1 MHTEYIQHGV
11 KGIGAGARYWFRIDG
26 AGPYP
31 DPASRFQPFGVHG
44 PSQVVD
50 PDHFAWRDIEF
61 QPPSLRELV
70 LYELHVGTFTP
81 AGTFLGVI
89 EKLDD
94 LRRLGVN
101 AVELMPIADF
111 AGERNWGYDG
121 VSLYAPARSYG
132 TPDELRTLVEEAHR
146 RGIAVYFDVVYNH
159 LGPDGAYH
167 SVFAPRFYS
176 GRHKTPWGDGLNFDS
191 DGSDMVRAYFIEN
204 AMAWIY
210 EYRADGLRAD
220 ATHAIQDDSELPF
233 LTELTGRVHAAAR
246 SLGKTFVSLRKM
258 SATNVNSYFP
268 QSRGVMVL
276 MLSGRTISI
285 ITCGTGW
292 RETAT
297 AITEISTVRQ
307 KALLKRFGTDG
318 FSMGS
323 MHVIRSV
330 AAGQGLTD

>member
-1 MHTEYIQHGV
+1 MPVSPVGTSECQDRVSSRRDAAALSSHGLRMHDGIYTARV

-31 DPASRFQPFGVHG
+31 DPASRFQPLGVHG

-132 TPDELRTLVEEAHR
+132 TPDDFARWLRKRIGEGSPSISTWFITISAPMEPIIPSLR
-146 RGIAVYFDVVYNH
+146 RGFTRVSI
-159 LGPDGAYH
+159 
-167 SVFAPRFYS
+167 R
-176 GRHKTPWGDGLNFDS
+176 RHG
-191 DGSDMVRAYFIEN
+191 
-204 AMAWIY
+204 AMA
-210 EYRADGLRAD
+210 
-220 ATHAIQDDSELPF
+220 
-233 LTELTGRVHAAAR
+233 
-246 SLGKTFVSLRKM
+246 
-258 SATNVNSYFP
+258 
-268 QSRGVMVL
+268 
-276 MLSGRTISI
+276 
-285 ITCGTGW
+285 
-292 RETAT
+292 
-297 AITEISTVRQ
+297 
-307 KALLKRFGTDG
+307 
-318 FSMGS
+318 
-323 MHVIRSV
+323 
-330 AAGQGLTD
+330 